1 MSSRWGLSTDV
12 PANGTP
18 SRGRRQFKCLPGHA
32 NNPAGQNSNQTRSG
46 DQLTLN
52 NYQTNNSIQTG
63 NSSADNSKGTS
74 VATGLRLYSP
84 VFNDGGLIPAVYT
97 GDGLDM
103 SPPLHWIGTPET
115 TKTLYLSLEDP
126 DAPAGTWLHWLL
138 FDIPSTVNGLR
149 GGIERRPLL
158 ANGAR
163 HGRCWG
169 TDHHTR
175 IGYFG
180 PLPPY
185 GEIHRYRFTLKA
197 LDCRLGLCPGAT
209 LEQVTKA
216 SEGHILSLD
225 TLTGL
230 YGR

>member
-1 MSSRWGLSTDV
+1 MLDNCQASNLSAD
-12 PANGTP
+12 
-18 SRGRRQFKCLPGHA
+18 
-32 NNPAGQNSNQTRSG
+32 
-46 DQLTLN
+46 D
-52 NYQTNNSIQTG
+52 QTG
-63 NSSADNSKGTS
+63 TSAPMGM
-74 VATGLRLYSP
+74 RLCSP
-84 VFNDGGLIPAVYT
+84 AFNDGGLIPAVYT
-97 GDGLDM
+97 GDGLDL
-103 SPPLHWIGTPET
+103 SPPLRWIGVPEAC
-115 TKTLYLSLEDP
+115 KTLCLLMEDS

-138 FDIPSTVNGLR
+138 FDIPSTVNQLR

-185 GEIHRYRFTLKA
+185 GEIHRYCFTLQA

-209 LEQVTKA
+209 LEQVVKA
-216 SEGHILSLD
+216 SEGHILSID